1 MIAQENHKKILLA
14 MVPLKFR
21 ARLKKAIVLAE
32 THYAGITRWSGE
44 PLLNHVLRS
53 ARHYAELRIDF
64 NGIIATVLHHK
75 LPDDAYVDREVFDD
89 DVLRLLK
96 NVETVFAQAKNEGV
110 DTKIIYKYILSFE
123 DDIRIVLIKLSEKYD
138 NARTID
144 LLPEEKKLRV
154 ARRLLD
160 IYAPLAEFMNLT
172 DAKREFQLHGFRV
185 LHPDEYESIANW
197 MHQSQR
203 DIHEKIERV
212 RELLRSIMQIV
223 NIDGQIWG
231 RVKSYFSI
239 WRKQFKHG
247 KEGKRASME
256 SLNDLLAFTVM
267 VDTVDQCYAVAY
279 ALKDY
284 GNVMDVDFEDYIRSP
299 KPNGFSEIQLICHF
313 PELVD
318 LSTEVQV
325 LTKEMYWHN
334 TYGPA
339 SHIAY
344 KLEERRHSKKST
356 EFQWVE
362 MVHQE
367 IEKSKE
373 YNDLIESRPM
383 RFNLFSSSIFV
394 FTPKHKVIELPKGAT
409 VIDFAYQVHT
419 AVGRS
424 ANFARINGTT
434 TNLSKTLNSGDVVEV
449 ILDPKKKL
457 PTESWL
463 AFAKTKMAQSLIKS
477 GLRKKFRE
485 DN

>member
-1 MIAQENHKKILLA
+1 
-14 MVPLKFR
+14 
-21 ARLKKAIVLAE
+21 
-32 THYAGITRWSGE
+32 
-44 PLLNHVLRS
+44 
-53 ARHYAELRIDF
+53 
-64 NGIIATVLHHK
+64 
-75 LPDDAYVDREVFDD
+75 
-89 DVLRLLK
+89 
-96 NVETVFAQAKNEGV
+96 
-110 DTKIIYKYILSFE
+110 
-123 DDIRIVLIKLSEKYD
+123 LIKLSEKYD

-154 ARRLLD
+154 ASRLLD

-185 LHPDEYESIANW
+185 LYPDEYETIADW
-197 MHQSQR
+197 MHRSQNN
-203 DIHEKIERV
+203 IHENIEQV
-212 RELLRSIMQIV
+212 RALLEDITQIV
-223 NIDGQIWG
+223 KVDGQIWG

-247 KEGKRASME
+247 KEGKQASIE
-256 SLNDLLAFTVM
+256 SLNDLLAFTIM

-284 GNVMDVDFEDYIRSP
+284 GNVSDIEFEDYIRSP

-313 PELVD
+313 SELVNIN
-318 LSTEVQV
+318 TEVQV

-373 YNDLIESRPM
+373 YSDLVESRPM
-383 RFNLFSSSIFV
+383 RFSLFNNSIFV

-409 VIDFAYQVHT
+409 AIDFAYQVHT
-419 AVGRS
+419 AVGHS
-424 ANFARINGTT
+424 ANFARVNGETVT
-434 TNLSKTLNSGDVVEV
+434 LSKVLNSGDVVEV
-449 ILDPKKKL
+449 TTDPKKKL
-457 PTESWL
+457 PTEGWL
-463 AFAKTKMAQSLIKS
+463 LFAKTKTAQSLIKS
-477 GLRKKFRE
+477 GLRRKLRVAKV
-485 DN
+485 